1 MSKAI
6 LVTQE
11 LKDKNESFFSNN
23 TVDTIVIKIIP
34 DVFNGSENIN
44 AGGYKGRT
52 DLQTIDGWKNL
63 VQPVIGENQKRGVLV
78 LYAVNDVYT
87 YTVVDLTDEEIQAQK
102 VSESESRKQEIIQA
116 DIVLTAETE
125 AQNADDTDS
134 LNNQDLFPM
143 WSGDSVEYA
152 LDHKVQSFDTNNEL
166 ILYKVVQAH
175 TSQPN
180 WNPES
185 VPALFTRVAFPDEIL
200 VFVQPTGAQD
210 AYNIGD
216 KVWFP
221 DVDTEVYE
229 SVIDANV
236 WSPTAYPAG
245 WVLV

>member
-1 MSKAI
+1 MIAI
-6 LVTQE
+6 TITQIVKDQNEISEAVGSIKTYSDFPNKYWVTE
-11 LKDKNESFFSNN
+11 R
-23 TVDTIVIKIIP
+23 VV
-34 DVFNGSENIN
+34 
-44 AGGYKGRT
+44 GGYLYRT
-52 DLQTIDGWKNL
+52 DLHESDGFKDV
-63 VQPVIGENQKRGVLV
+63 VQPSYNTKTQRKGAI
-78 LYAVNDVYT
+78 YYDDVNDYFT
-87 YTVVDLTDEEIQAQK
+87 YFVIDKTEAQIQTEKIA
-102 VSESESRKQEIIQA
+102 ESEQRKEEIIQA
-116 DIVLTAETE
+116 DIVVKAETE

-143 WSGDSVEYA
+143 WSGYSVEYA
-152 LDHKVQSFDTNNEL
+152 LDHKVQSFDTSNEL

-175 TSQPN
+175 TSQPD